1 MWIGGFCV
9 VGAGAHNAIFMVR
22 DHDPAAKVHA

>member
-9 VGAGAHNAIFMVR
+9 VGGAAHAAIFMVR
-22 DHDPAAKVHA
+22 DYTPLLTIIY